1 MKRIGILTEDYDNDG
16 KGYRDLLKNELGE
29 KAIFLPIIPTMR
41 GK

>member
-16 KGYRDLLKNELGE
+16 KGYRDLLKKKFGE
-29 KAIFLPIIPTMR
+29 KAVFLPILRLER